1 MKFVIV
7 LSALLAVALAA
18 GGDPKDATVV
28 RYDND
33 NIGVDGYKFGVET
46 SDGKKHDESGQLKNV
61 GSEQEGIAVQGSF
74 SYVGDDGQTYSVSY
88 VADENGFQPQGAH
101 IPVAP

>member
-7 LSALLAVALAA
+7 LAALFAVAIAA
-18 GGDPKDATVV
+18 PADVEIV

-33 NIGVDGYKFGVET
+33 NIGVEGYKFGVET

-61 GSEQEGIAVQGSF
+61 GTEQEGIAVQGSF

-88 VADENGFQPQGAH
+88 VADENGFQPTGAH
-101 IPVAP
+101 IPVAA

>member
-1 MKFVIV
+1 MKFVII
-7 LSALLAVALAA
+7 LSVIFAVALAIPA
-18 GGDPKDATVV
+18 DVEIV

-33 NIGVDGYKFGVET
+33 NIGTDGYKFYVET
-46 SDGKKHDESGQLKNV
+46 SDGKKHDESGQLKNI
-61 GSEQEGIAVQGSF
+61 GTEQEGIAVQGSF
-74 SYVGDDGQTYSVSY
+74 SYIGDDGQPYTINY